1 MNGFAGLL
9 QQKSRRLA
17 GTGSRGLEMNLSRV
31 NAAHVAGQVVL
42 IADRRR
48 KNGFEVEEK
57 KVSEAIVHNVHN
69 ACSCDLA
76 RESVLKQW
84 F

>member
-1 MNGFAGLL
+1 
-9 QQKSRRLA
+9 
-17 GTGSRGLEMNLSRV
+17 MNLSKV

-57 KVSEAIVHNVHN
+57 KVSEAIVHN

-76 RESVLKQW
+76 RETVHPQT
-84 F
+84 